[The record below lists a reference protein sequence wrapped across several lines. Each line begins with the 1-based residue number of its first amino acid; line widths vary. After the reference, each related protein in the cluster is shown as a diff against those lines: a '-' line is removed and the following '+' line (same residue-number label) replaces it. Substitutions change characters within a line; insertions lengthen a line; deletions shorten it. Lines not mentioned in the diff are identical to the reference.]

1 MSILRIVRDEAA
13 GAWRSLRYDLDRRGT
28 EAPRFYVGYGHEPDA
43 EDLSGYGRPPRRLLA
58 AGAFGVLALVG
69 AAGTYVTVANSLDS
83 VLNTDAAARR
93 NSPEIPGRPVP
104 APSPGPGLL
113 PAAPA
118 APHTAQPW
126 TTSASRPVP
135 PPQVTTAT
143 ATARGVAPVT
153 ARPGRTVEAAPTP
166 GAPSLTGSPGWSG
179 VTGSPGV
186 PSLPGSPSTSGSP
199 GAPDR
204 PDLPVPTPTSPPD
217 DRPPHWHGH
226 GPDQI
231 PDWPDWPEP
240 PDFPTAPTEVPESMT
255 PTPGVGDTG
264 PGSADPIGD
273 PPGSSGNIMNQR
285 ANVTG
290 GGSGY

>member
-28 EAPRFYVGYGHEPDA
+28 EAPRAHYGYGHEPGA

-83 VLNTDAAARR
+83 VLNTDASAQRDR
-93 NSPEIPGRPVP
+93 PEIPGLPAP

-118 APHTAQPW
+118 APDTAQPW

-135 PPQVTTAT
+135 PPEATTAT

-166 GAPSLTGSPGWSG
+166 DAPPLTGFPGLP
-179 VTGSPGV
+179 GSPGV
-186 PSLPGSPSTSGSP
+186 PSLPGTPSLPGSPSTTGSP
-199 GAPDR
+199 DTPG
-204 PDLPVPTPTSPPD
+204 LPVPTPTSPPD
-217 DRPPHWHGH
+217 DRPPHWDGH
-226 GPDQI
+226 EPDQI
-231 PDWPDWPEP
+231 PDWPEWPEP
-240 PDFPTAPTEVPESMT
+240 PDFPSAPTEVPESMT
-255 PTPGVGDTG
+255 PAPGADGTG
-264 PGSADPIGD
+264 PGSATTDGG
-273 PPGSSGNIMNQR
+273 PPGSSGNITNQR

-290 GGSGY
+290 GTGY